1 MSPAAP
7 LAAALLFATLAQ
19 PAPAAEPGR
28 DIQGWWLESDE
39 INCALTKWVG
49 EDMLMLIGPSEHSAG
64 GLAISSPA
72 IADVRAGDDPA
83 LETRFDAEAPV
94 TRAATG
100 VPAAEGEPGG
110 YVILLPLDALVRAR
124 PHGFTLTV
132 SRAGAPVYTFDA
144 TAAGPGMAAL
154 MDCSKA
160 FAKAP

>member
-1 MSPAAP
+1 MPPA
-7 LAAALLFATLAQ
+7 LLSLAALLLAST
-19 PAPAAEPGR
+19 PVSPEPGP
-28 DIQGWWLESDE
+28 QPGGWTLEADE

-132 SRAGAPVYTFDA
+132 GRADAPVYTFDA

>member
-7 LAAALLFATLAQ
+7 LAAALLFALAQ

-28 DIQGWWLESDE
+28 DIQGWWLEADE

-49 EDMLMLIGPSEHSAG
+49 KDMLMLIGPSEHSAG
-64 GLAISSPA
+64 GLALSSPA
-72 IADVRAGDDPA
+72 IADVKAGDDPA

-110 YVILLPLDALVRAR
+110 YVILLPLDALVRSR

-132 SRAGAPVYTFDA
+132 SRAGAPIYAFDA

-154 MDCSKA
+154 IECSRA
-160 FAKAP
+160 FATAKP